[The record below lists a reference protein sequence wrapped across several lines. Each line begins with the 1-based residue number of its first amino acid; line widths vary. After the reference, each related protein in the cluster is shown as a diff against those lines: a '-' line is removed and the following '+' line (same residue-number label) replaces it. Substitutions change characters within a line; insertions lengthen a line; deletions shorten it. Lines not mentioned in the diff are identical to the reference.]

1 MEEYTAITEEL
12 YQKFSDCSTL
22 AQEYQFL
29 TESKALTVPYA
40 DENPRSK
47 IIAEYFYKVLK

>member
-1 MEEYTAITEEL
+1 MEEYTALTEEL